1 MPHGGTFGGAFPL
14 CSSARHDTSALSQ
27 GLEGVKTLFHRISV
41 GWIVTGGKMDD
52 LLLRGGIIAAR
63 QQDLAIQHGRIRQIA
78 PGISTPAQT
87 TLDIPAKLVL
97 PGFIESHIHPD
108 KAFIADRT
116 TGLRRGGPSPQVL
129 VAHLKKKFTV
139 EDIAERARRVM
150 LSALRHGCTAMRAHV
165 EIDAWVGLRGVEA
178 LQRVQAEFAGMLDLQ
193 LIAFAQ
199 EGIFHDGV
207 TQGLLRE
214 GLQLGLPTLGGC
226 PYMDRDPR
234 RHIDWCFETAETAGV
249 CLDFHADSGDDP
261 SDLTCDYIAAQTIAR
276 GLQGRVTLGHL
287 CTLDMLEP
295 EHRARVIETLRQAD
309 IHVISLPAT
318 EMHVKGRADKHTWRG
333 VTRLEELRAAGINVS
348 ISTNNIANPFT
359 PYGHPDLLRQ
369 ALVTA
374 MAAHLGNLDQMAWL
388 LDLITANPA
397 RAIGL
402 KDYGLAEGCRA
413 DLVVLDAA
421 DSVQAITEQAEKLWV
436 IKDGRIVA
444 RNTRT
449 SEVFVSADAASR

>member
-1 MPHGGTFGGAFPL
+1 
-14 CSSARHDTSALSQ
+14 
-27 GLEGVKTLFHRISV
+27 
-41 GWIVTGGKMDD
+41 MDD
-52 LLLRGGIIAAR
+52 LILRGGIIAGT

-78 PGISTPAQT
+78 PRLSTPAQA
-87 TLDIPAKLVL
+87 TLDISAKLVL

-108 KAFIADRT
+108 KAFIANRT
-116 TGLRRGGPSPQVL
+116 SGLRREGPSPQVL
-129 VAHLKKKFTV
+129 VAQLKKTFTI
-139 EDIAERARRVM
+139 EDIYERARRVM
-150 LSALRHGCTAMRAHV
+150 LFAIRHGCTTMRAHV
-165 EIDAWVGLRGVEA
+165 EIDAFADLRGVEA
-178 LQRVQAEFAGMLDLQ
+178 LQRVQAEFAGVLDLQ

-199 EGIFHDGV
+199 EGIFHDEV

-214 GLQLGLPTLGGC
+214 GLQMGLPILGGC
-226 PYMDRDPR
+226 PYMDREPR
-234 RHIDWCFETAETAGV
+234 RHIDWFFDTAEAAGV
-249 CLDFHADSGDDP
+249 PLDFHADSGDDP
-261 SDLTCDYIAAQTIAR
+261 SALTCDYIAEQTIAR
-276 GLQGRVTLGHL
+276 GMQGRVTLGHL

-295 EHRARVIETLRQAD
+295 DHRARVIETIRQAD

-348 ISTNNIANPFT
+348 ISTNNIVNPFT

-374 MAAHLGNLDQMAWL
+374 MVAHLGNLDQMAWL
-388 LDLITANPA
+388 LDLITINPA

-421 DSVQAITEQAEKLWV
+421 DPAQAITEQAEKLWV
-436 IKDGRIVA
+436 FKAGRIVA
-444 RNTRT
+444 RNART
-449 SEVFVSADAASR
+449 SEVFVTPEALTR